1 MNELKEIDLE
11 GLDNTKK
18 DEGRRM
24 LSQSIDDF
32 EPIQKNSRLFK
43 FILYTSKVEIKSNSL
58 IKLVYNTSLLEIFLW
73 IVGFL
78 MFMVIPSK
86 LYLIWV
92 LISHMFKGILGLILL
107 SQIPKT
113 YEILENI
120 AKNPTFEEDKIMDII
135 QTQIKETFLE
145 RWTIN
150 RRKLLLYLITTI
162 FSLIVDLVIFIV
174 QICLFGNPEYF
185 LMEASFL
192 TIVFIFISKSLLI
205 YSI

>member
-18 DEGRRM
+18 DEGKRM
-24 LSQSIDDF
+24 LSFSMDDYQ
-32 EPIQKNSRLFK
+32 PIQKNSRLFK

-58 IKLVYNTSLLEIFLW
+58 MKLIYNTSLFEIFLW
-73 IVGFL
+73 IIGFL

-92 LISHMFKGILGLILL
+92 LISHLFKGILGLILL
-107 SQIPKT
+107 NQLPKT
-113 YEILENI
+113 WEILENI
-120 AKNPTFEEDKIMDII
+120 AKNPNFEEDKIMDLI

-145 RWTIN
+145 RWTVN
-150 RRKLLLYLITTI
+150 RRKLLMYLIATI
-162 FSLIVDLVIFIV
+162 VSLVVDLVIFIV
-174 QICLFGNPEYF
+174 QICLFGNPDYF

-192 TIVFIFISKSLLI
+192 TIVFVFISNYI
-205 YSI
+205 N